1 MPMTKVNPT
10 QDSPARVLGHPLF
23 KDAPAE
29 VARLLLRDAA
39 VLHAEDGDTLFR
51 EGEDA
56 VEYLYVLSGGVE
68 VLRHTQDG
76 LDRVFHIFRVGQ
88 LLAETAMFMTHGR
101 YPMNARAHGDAIV
114 LCLKR
119 TGLQAACRIWPDLA
133 MRLLARLSD
142 RVYQRVNEVE
152 WFSDSTAAQR
162 LADYLLR
169 LRPGEDSTVRLPLT
183 QRQLAAHLGVRAETL
198 SRLLA
203 DWVTQGRIAGARR
216 DWILLDPAF
225 LDDLAQP
232 VRRRF

>member
-1 MPMTKVNPT
+1 MTRPDPT
-10 QDSPARVLGHPLF
+10 DDFPAQVLGHPLF
-23 KDAPAE
+23 QGAAPD

-39 VLHAEDGDTLFR
+39 ILHVEDGAPVFH
-51 EGEDA
+51 EGTDA
-56 VEYLYVLSGGVE
+56 IEYLYVLDGGVE

-76 LDRVFHIFRVGQ
+76 QERVFHIFRAGQ

-119 TGLQAACRIWPDLA
+119 AGLQAACRLWPDLS

-169 LRPGEDSTVRLPLT
+169 LPSGADGLRLPLT

-216 DWILLDPAF
+216 DWVLLDRDS
-225 LDDLAQP
+225 LDALAQP
-232 VRRRF
+232 ARRRF

>member
-1 MPMTKVNPT
+1 PP
-10 QDSPARVLGHPLF
+10 SGF
-23 KDAPAE
+23 G
-29 VARLLLRDAA
+29 RLRAA
-39 VLHAEDGDTLFR
+39 
-51 EGEDA
+51 
-56 VEYLYVLSGGVE
+56 
-68 VLRHTQDG
+68 
-76 LDRVFHIFRVGQ
+76 
-88 LLAETAMFMTHGR
+88 TAMSLPHGR
-101 YPMNARAHGDAIV
+101 YPMPARAHGDAIV

>member
-1 MPMTKVNPT
+1 MTKVNPT
-10 QDSPARVLGHPLF
+10 EDSPARVLGHPLF
-23 KDAPAE
+23 RDAPPE
-29 VARLLLRDAA
+29 VASLLLRDAA
-39 VLHAEDGDTLFR
+39 ILHVEDGAALFR

-56 VEYLYVLSGGVE
+56 IEYLYVLSGGIE

-76 LDRVFHIFRVGQ
+76 QERVFHIFRVGQ
-88 LLAETAMFMTHGR
+88 LLAETAMFMSHGR
-101 YPMNARAHGDAIV
+101 YPMNARAHGDTIA

-119 TGLQAACRIWPDLA
+119 AGLQAACRAWPELA

-169 LRPGEDSTVRLPLT
+169 LRPGAGSAVHLPLT
-183 QRQLAAHLGVRAETL
+183 QHQLAEHLGVRAETL

-203 DWVTQGRIAGARR
+203 DWVAQGRIAGARR
-216 DWILLDPAF
+216 DWILNDPAF

-232 VRRRF
+232 ARRSF